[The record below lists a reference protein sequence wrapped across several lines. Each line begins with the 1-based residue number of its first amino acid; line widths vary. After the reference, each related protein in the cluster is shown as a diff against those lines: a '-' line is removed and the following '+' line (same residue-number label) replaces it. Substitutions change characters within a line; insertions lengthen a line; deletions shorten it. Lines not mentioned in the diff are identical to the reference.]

1 MPTYEYICPKCGIF
15 EEFHGINSCVT
26 NCPTCNGEV
35 RRLISRNNNIIF
47 KGSGFH
53 ITDYRSKDYT
63 QKATSENSTGGSGSA
78 AAPAAAAS
86 TSTAPDKSQTSEAK
100 ASATQNKAS

>member
-1 MPTYEYICPKCGIF
+1 MPTYEYICSQCGVF
-15 EEFHGINSCVT
+15 EEFHGINSCLT

-53 ITDYRSKDYT
+53 NTDYRSKDYS
-63 QKATSENSTGGSGSA
+63 QKASTENSTGGSD
-78 AAPAAAAS
+78 AS
-86 TSTAPDKSQTSEAK
+86 STAATPDKPQSSEAK
-100 ASATQNKAS
+100 APPVQNKAS